1 MIEQSAATVGI
12 WDLEEGV
19 ELARIAASR
28 RVTHG
33 VAISSDARY
42 GFVSSE
48 GIGGESGTVDVFD
61 METNELVAT
70 VEIGLQAG
78 GIVFWKA
85 EPQM

>member
-1 MIEQSAATVGI
+1 M
-12 WDLEEGV
+12 
-19 ELARIAASR
+19 
-28 RVTHG
+28 
-33 VAISSDARY
+33 AISSDSRF

-70 VEIGLQAG
+70 VEVGLQAG
-78 GIVFWKA
+78 GIVFWRV